1 MLRIFFAFR
10 LQKVNLLVDNI
21 TTMINFQK
29 DNKLKLTTNMKP
41 LADQANAIEQLSN
54 NIKKGI
60 KSQVLLGA
68 TGTGKTFTIA
78 NVIEKTQLKTLIIV
92 HNKTLAAQLYGEF
105 KELFKEN
112 NVEYYVSYFDFYQP
126 ESYIPKS
133 DLYIEKSASRND
145 DIEMMRLSTINSLA
159 TGSKTIVVASVA
171 AIYAS
176 VSPNDFNE
184 YKILIK
190 KNQKVNFKAFQ
201 YNLVRLQYTRNDIEL
216 KPGTFRLKGDVLEI
230 APGNTNLYV
239 IRISFF
245 GDEIESIDSVDL
257 LTGKKIKSFN
267 EYVIAP
273 ANEYIMNDHN
283 IDVSLNRIKEEMIER
298 VKFFKLNNKLLE
310 AQRIEQRTKHDL
322 ESMKE
327 LGYCNGIENY
337 SRHLELREEGETPYT
352 IFDFFKNDEWL
363 LVIDESHM
371 TIPQIR
377 GMYNTDRSRKSTLV
391 DYGFR
396 LPSSLDN
403 RPLNFEEFNQK
414 ISHVIYCSATPN
426 DYEIEQSN
434 NLIVQ
439 QIVRPTGL
447 LDPTLE
453 IRPTKYQVDDLVD
466 ELNKQIKKDER
477 TFITVLT
484 IKMAEALTQHLKE
497 QNFKV
502 AYIHNELKTL
512 QRAKIIND
520 LRKGKYDVVV
530 GINLLREGLDVP
542 EVSLVCIFDADKP
555 GFFRNDKALIQTFG
569 RAARNEHGHV
579 IMYADKITEDM
590 QRAIDETER
599 RRKIQ
604 IEYNKKHNI
613 TPHTIKKDI
622 RDDLMSDEEY
632 KIMEAAYQSNK
643 KDSKKQTKAIS
654 MLKKEMLEAAKNQQ
668 YERAAY
674 LRDLIMEID
683 SEYLKNNK

>member
-1 MLRIFFAFR
+1 
-10 LQKVNLLVDNI
+10 
-21 TTMINFQK
+21 MIDFQK

-41 LADQANAIEQLSN
+41 LADQANAIEQLSD
-54 NIKKGI
+54 NIKKGV

-569 RAARNEHGHV
+569 RVARNEHGHV

-613 TPHTIKKDI
+613 TPHTVKKDI
-622 RDDLMSDEEY
+622 RDDLMTDEEY

>member
-1 MLRIFFAFR
+1 
-10 LQKVNLLVDNI
+10 
-21 TTMINFQK
+21 MIDFQK

-41 LADQANAIEQLSN
+41 LADQANAIEQLSD
-54 NIKKGI
+54 NIKKGV

-414 ISHVIYCSATPN
+414 IRHVIYCSATPN

-569 RAARNEHGHV
+569 RVARNEHGHV

>member
-1 MLRIFFAFR
+1 
-10 LQKVNLLVDNI
+10 
-21 TTMINFQK
+21 MINFQK
-29 DNKLKLTTNMKP
+29 ENKLKLTTNMKP

-569 RAARNEHGHV
+569 RVARNEHGHV

>member
-1 MLRIFFAFR
+1 MDLFFAFR

-403 RPLNFEEFNQK
+403 RPLNFEEFNEK

>member
-1 MLRIFFAFR
+1 
-10 LQKVNLLVDNI
+10 
-21 TTMINFQK
+21 MINFQK
-29 DNKLKLTTNMKP
+29 ENKLKLTTNMKP

-267 EYVIAP
+267 EYVIVP

>member
-1 MLRIFFAFR
+1 
-10 LQKVNLLVDNI
+10 
-21 TTMINFQK
+21 MINFQK

-632 KIMEAAYQSNK
+632 KIMEVAYQSNK

>member
-1 MLRIFFAFR
+1 
-10 LQKVNLLVDNI
+10 
-21 TTMINFQK
+21 MINFQK
-29 DNKLKLTTNMKP
+29 ENKLKLTTNMKP

-352 IFDFFKNDEWL
+352 IFDFFKNDE
-363 LVIDESHM
+363 
-371 TIPQIR
+371 
-377 GMYNTDRSRKSTLV
+377 
-391 DYGFR
+391 
-396 LPSSLDN
+396 
-403 RPLNFEEFNQK
+403 
-414 ISHVIYCSATPN
+414 
-426 DYEIEQSN
+426 
-434 NLIVQ
+434 
-439 QIVRPTGL
+439 
-447 LDPTLE
+447 
-453 IRPTKYQVDDLVD
+453 
-466 ELNKQIKKDER
+466 
-477 TFITVLT
+477 
-484 IKMAEALTQHLKE
+484 
-497 QNFKV
+497 
-502 AYIHNELKTL
+502 
-512 QRAKIIND
+512 
-520 LRKGKYDVVV
+520 
-530 GINLLREGLDVP
+530 
-542 EVSLVCIFDADKP
+542 
-555 GFFRNDKALIQTFG
+555 
-569 RAARNEHGHV
+569 
-579 IMYADKITEDM
+579 
-590 QRAIDETER
+590 
-599 RRKIQ
+599 
-604 IEYNKKHNI
+604 
-613 TPHTIKKDI
+613 
-622 RDDLMSDEEY
+622 
-632 KIMEAAYQSNK
+632 
-643 KDSKKQTKAIS
+643 
-654 MLKKEMLEAAKNQQ
+654 
-668 YERAAY
+668 
-674 LRDLIMEID
+674 
-683 SEYLKNNK
+683 